1 MLKLEELLT
10 CRRIMNYEGCNIEYT
25 TGLNEVYVNPSDCLY
40 VIQNMFSNNFG
51 YVNDLRDLVYL
62 LTKHK
67 CLSKVI
73 ASFDTETL
81 EDYLWF
87 NYINID
93 IIINL
98 CDKVKCNKFKDF
110 LTNARKV
117 ILEFGLYV
125 PEPKMRHYDKNR
137 NTDKNLAETLD
148 LHALSDYA
156 YRTNSYEDNVYIG
169 LANAISRIVFNRDL
183 ESIRIYYDMLYED
196 YVSDYIT
203 DYEYDMIAYCC
214 KIATYLLKYSD
225 ISIEGMEIFIKLALD
240 NAMEEFDNKSYRNRS
255 NFGESQAINNIFDK
269 AMNNV
274 DYNEYE
280 EPQRRLEKRKQLSDE
295 EIEEFKRYL

>member
-1 MLKLEELLT
+1 MNVVYSSSDSYAPIAGVSICSLLK
-10 CRRIMNYEGCNIEYT
+10 
-25 TGLNEVYVNPSDCLY
+25 
-40 VIQNMFSNNFG
+40 NNT
-51 YVNDLRDLVYL
+51 DAD
-62 LTKHK
+62 
-67 CLSKVI
+67 
-73 ASFDTETL
+73 E
-81 EDYLWF
+81 
-87 NYINID
+87 INIYMID
-93 IIINL
+93 NNISAENKQRFENLANEYKRNIIFIPQPDLNKQAGVDIEPDAPNSIAKNIII
-98 CDKVKCNKFKDF
+98 KY
-110 LTNARKV
+110 
-117 ILEFGLYV
+117 GLYV

-156 YRTNSYEDNVYIG
+156 YRTNYYEDNIYIG

-240 NAMEEFDNKSYRNRS
+240 NAMEEFDNKSYINRS

-280 EPQRRLEKRKQLSDE
+280 EPQRKLEKRKHLSDE